1 MASDYIDP
9 DTRFKGLERWLG
21 ENSNTALM
29 RIFGVIL
36 LLDIVVVAITRLF
49 FY

>member
-9 DTRFKGLERWLG
+9 NTRFKGLEKWLG
-21 ENSNTALM
+21 ENSNSALM
-29 RIFGVIL
+29 RILGLIL
-36 LLDIVVVAITRLF
+36 LLDIVVVAVTRLL